1 MEELATNLRADTR
14 SGQGDNCG
22 CWKGGRLC
30 STRHRCYS
38 CCRHRRFVVASS
50 FSHPHPLPCLAEAN
64 FPSFLV
70 IVVLTGCTSTRAL
83 RLCVVEDVR
92 GGGRQFECGQGGR
105 VQCVV

>member
-1 MEELATNLRADTR
+1 MASCPNTLRCEYHSTFPPPTQFCLPPSTPFPLA
-14 SGQGDNCG
+14 
-22 CWKGGRLC
+22 
-30 STRHRCYS
+30 HRI
-38 CCRHRRFVVASS
+38 RVVASS